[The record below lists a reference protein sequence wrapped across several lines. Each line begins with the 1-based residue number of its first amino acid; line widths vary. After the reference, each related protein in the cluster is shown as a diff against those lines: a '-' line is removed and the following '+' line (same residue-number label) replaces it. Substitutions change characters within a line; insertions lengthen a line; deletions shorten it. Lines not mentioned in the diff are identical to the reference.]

1 MANDA
6 IPREWRI
13 TDTLLKNRRV
23 WTPNELIIP
32 WEKSNAANMPR
43 VLPALGV
50 YDAPMVAVID
60 IRLAPPK
67 VMPVVTATWPS
78 RLNLSI

>member
-1 MANDA
+1 
-6 IPREWRI
+6 
-13 TDTLLKNRRV
+13 
-23 WTPNELIIP
+23 
-32 WEKSNAANMPR
+32 
-43 VLPALGV
+43 
-50 YDAPMVAVID
+50 MVAVID